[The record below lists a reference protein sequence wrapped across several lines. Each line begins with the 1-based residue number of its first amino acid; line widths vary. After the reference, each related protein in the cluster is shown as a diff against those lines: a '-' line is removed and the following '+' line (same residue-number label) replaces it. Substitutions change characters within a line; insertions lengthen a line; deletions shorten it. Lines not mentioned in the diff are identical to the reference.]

1 MFKKQIFEPIV
12 AYEYVIE
19 FKKWGL
25 QHAHFLII
33 LKTNAKL
40 IAPESFDRVACV
52 ELPNKNHTWKL
63 IFSSHKTYVT
73 WSMWLSKLKQCMY
86 EKKRV
91 NVEMT
96 TINLFVLK
104 LFKEKIPIQNIDDV
118 MMVKK

>member
-52 ELPNKNHTWKL
+52 ELPNKTTHENLYLAVIRHMIHGPCGYL
-63 IFSSHKTYVT
+63 NLNNV
-73 WSMWLSKLKQCMY
+73 CM
-86 EKKRV
+86 KKKMV

>member
-12 AYEYVIE
+12 AYVYVIE

-52 ELPNKNHTWKL
+52 ELPNKTTHENLYLAVIRHML
-63 IFSSHKTYVT
+63 HGPCGYLNLNNV
-73 WSMWLSKLKQCMY
+73 CM
-86 EKKRV
+86 KK
-91 NVEMT
+91 
-96 TINLFVLK
+96 
-104 LFKEKIPIQNIDDV
+104 KIGKCRNDYH
-118 MMVKK
+118 